1 MMCVLSRLKR
11 LRVPMLGL
19 FALLFLL
26 TLSACGG
33 GSAVEVYDNARVLNV
48 SKVQNA
54 ASNLPNPVAIYTTN
68 TFRGTQADFQRV
80 AMQKLNGNPNLI
92 VMAIDT
98 GHRYLYIARGS
109 NVPLS
114 SAGINQ
120 AVSSFSTRF
129 NNGDYTSA
137 SVAAL
142 QSMRTSLNESS
153 RARASSGGGLFS
165 ASSLFC
171 CIVPLLL
178 ILFLAL
184 FAASRRGRIGGTM
197 FRGNPFGQRRAPLE
211 QPPEQGPY
219 PEGPQQGRGINPW
232 MAGGLGAAAGGL
244 AGYELGRRQGEG
256 EPRRDDELG
265 GGGSFGGENFG
276 REAGGGGSFGGENF
290 GREAGGGGSFGGN
303 APGGDFGGN
312 DFGGG
317 GFGGGG
323 SFGGEA
329 GGGGSFG
336 GDDFD
341 QGGGGGNF

>member
-1 MMCVLSRLKR
+1 MKTLCVLSSLKR
-11 LRVPMLGL
+11 FRVSMLGL
-19 FALLFLL
+19 LALLFLL
-26 TLSACGG
+26 TLGACGG
-33 GSAVEVYDNARVLNV
+33 SPSVDVYDNARVLNV
-48 SKVQNA
+48 SKVQHA
-54 ASNLPNPVAIYTTN
+54 ASNLSNPVAIYTTN

-120 AVSSFSTRF
+120 AVSTFSTRF
-129 NNGDYTSA
+129 NNGDYTNA

-142 QSMRTSLNESS
+142 NSMQGSMRTNSRS
-153 RARASSGGGLFS
+153 RANSGGGLFS
-165 ASSLFC
+165 GPSLFC
-171 CIVPLLL
+171 CIVPLLI

-184 FAASRRGRIGGTM
+184 FAASRRGRMGGTLV
-197 FRGNPFGQRRAPLE
+197 RRNPFGQRGSPYG
-211 QPPEQGPY
+211 QPGQPVPPDQEPY
-219 PEGPQQGRGINPW
+219 PGQPNQGRGVNPW
-232 MAGGLGAAAGGL
+232 AAGGLGAAAGGL

-256 EPRRDDELG
+256 EPRRDDEFGNETG
-265 GGGSFGGENFG
+265 GGGSFGGENPG
-276 REAGGGGSFGGENF
+276 GEAGGGGT
-290 GREAGGGGSFGGN
+290 FGGN
-303 APGGDFGGN
+303 APGGGDFGGN

-317 GFGGGG
+317 G
-323 SFGGEA
+323 SFGGDA